1 MDSTK
6 RNKIEAV
13 NVNAHLHTPYSF
25 SAFDKLT
32 DALDRAVAENVR
44 VVGVNDFYSMD
55 GYKEWND
62 GCRSRKLFPLFNIE
76 FISLQQQDQAAGV
89 RVNDP
94 NNPGRTYLSGK
105 GLAYPVEL
113 AEPYA
118 SQLAAVR
125 AESNAQ
131 VETMCGKLND
141 VLRSYDAGFELDF
154 KEIERTLTKG
164 SIRERHLAKALRLA
178 AYEHLKNEPKAIA
191 AFFEKIFG
199 GKPLK
204 SDVADH
210 AAVENEIRGNLLKA
224 GGAAFVPEDPKAFL
238 PMETV
243 RKIILAAGGSNTSY
257 KNADKL
263 WVKASGC
270 ALATITE
277 DGFAVLDRK
286 KLNVIPE
293 KTYPADTAA
302 REEEVKNDLAAACI
316 TKDRRPSVETS
327 MHNALS
333 AAFIVHLHPTMV
345 NGLMCGQNAEAETA
359 RLFGDEAV
367 YIPYTDPGYVLFK
380 EVDDRI
386 KAYKAK
392 FGKEPAILLL
402 QNHGIFVGAD
412 TTAEVEAIYDRV
424 LSTIEKAAGVSLP
437 EGDKPVCD
445 CVQEVLPAIRM
456 MLSKQG
462 IKTLRVRNNALIE
475 RYASS
480 ESEYAKV
487 AAPFSPDAI
496 VYCKSKYIYLA
507 AADKQALLEQAQTQ
521 IEQYV
526 AANGYTP
533 KVLLIKGIGLVA
545 VGDNAAGCDIILDVY
560 EDMMKIAAIAQ
571 SFGGEHPMTQRQID
585 FIDNW
590 EVENYRRKVSA
601 GGASGR
607 VENKTII
614 VTGAAQGFG
623 EGIARCLIQQG
634 ANIVVADL
642 NETVGAATA
651 ERLNGMARSNR
662 AIFVKTN
669 VADTESLRNLIH
681 ETVCR
686 FGGLDV
692 FVSNAGVLRA
702 GGLEEM
708 TPENFEFVTKI
719 NYNAYFY
726 CAQAA
731 SRVMKLQNKYAED
744 NYGDIIQINS
754 KSGLRGSKANFAY
767 AGGKFGGVGL
777 TQSFALELAPFRIKV
792 NAVCPGNFYE
802 GPLWSNPENGL
813 FLQYLHAGKVPGAKT
828 VEDVRKYYMDQVP
841 MRKGTGPEDV
851 TKAVLYLIEQTCET
865 GQAVPVTGGQVMLS

>member
-1 MDSTK
+1 M
-6 RNKIEAV
+6 
-13 NVNAHLHTPYSF
+13 
-25 SAFDKLT
+25 
-32 DALDRAVAENVR
+32 
-44 VVGVNDFYSMD
+44 
-55 GYKEWND
+55 
-62 GCRSRKLFPLFNIE
+62 
-76 FISLQQQDQAAGV
+76 
-89 RVNDP
+89 
-94 NNPGRTYLSGK
+94 
-105 GLAYPVEL
+105 
-113 AEPYA
+113 
-118 SQLAAVR
+118 
-125 AESNAQ
+125 
-131 VETMCGKLND
+131 
-141 VLRSYDAGFELDF
+141 
-154 KEIERTLTKG
+154 KEIEELIEISRK
-164 SIRERHLAKALRLA
+164 
-178 AYEHLKNEPKAIA
+178 Y
-191 AFFEKIFG
+191 
-199 GKPLK
+199 GKD
-204 SDVADH
+204 SRYV
-210 AAVENEIRGNLLKA
+210 IA
-224 GGAAFVPEDPKAFL
+224 GG
-238 PMETV
+238 
-243 RKIILAAGGSNTSY
+243 GNTSY
-257 KNADKL
+257 KNAEKL

-286 KLNVIPE
+286 KLNVISE
-293 KTYPADTAA
+293 KTYSNDTAA

-327 MHNALS
+327 MHNALNAS
-333 AAFIVHLHPTMV
+333 FIVHLHPTTV
-345 NGLMCGQNAEAETA
+345 NGLMCGRNAEAETQK
-359 RLFGDEAV
+359 LFGDDAV

-380 EVDDRI
+380 EVENRI
-386 KAYKAK
+386 NAYKAK

-402 QNHGIFVGAD
+402 QNHGIFVGAN
-412 TTAEVEAIYDRV
+412 TTKEVETIYEKV
-424 LSTIEKAAGVSLP
+424 LGTIEKAAGMKLP
-437 EGDKPVCD
+437 EGPVPVCE
-445 CVQEVLPAIRM
+445 CAQEVLPAIRM

-462 IKTLRVRNNALIE
+462 LKTLKVRNNELTKSFLFSPEGFARI
-475 RYASS
+475 
-480 ESEYAKV
+480 

-496 VYCKSKYIYLA
+496 VYCKSKYLYF
-507 AADKQALLEQAQTQ
+507 DCDSKEALLETAEKEIGAY
-521 IEQYV
+521 IEK
-526 AANGYTP
+526 NGYTP
-533 KVLLIKGIGLVA
+533 KVILIKGIGLVA

-560 EDMMKIAAIAQ
+560 EDMMKIATIAQ
-571 SFGGEHPMTQRQID
+571 AFGGEHPMTQKQID

-601 GGASGR
+601 GGAAGR

-623 EGIARCLIQQG
+623 EGIAACLIKEG

-642 NETVGAATA
+642 NETVGLATA
-651 ERLNGMARSNR
+651 ERLSGMAKSNR

-669 VADTESLRNLIH
+669 VADTASLRNLIH
-681 ETVCR
+681 ETVCN

-731 SRVMKLQNKYAED
+731 SRVMKLQNKYAPD
-744 NYGDIIQINS
+744 NYGDIVQINS

-767 AGGKFGGVGL
+767 AGGKFGGIGL

-792 NAVCPGNFYE
+792 NSVCPGNFYE

-828 VEDVRKYYMDQVP
+828 VEDVRKFYMDQVP